1 MIRKLFAFLF
11 LLFFAFFA
19 LPVYASSVVVNDKF
33 TIYTENNKNV
43 DMVSLKEVSQALG
56 LNVSFNKENGSIVV
70 TDGVVTAFI
79 DANENKYTTSG
90 GVSVNLE
97 TNARNMNGE
106 FYIPVSFFEKF
117 FFIRQSKDI
126 KGNIVLEKENI
137 VQPTVLGELSKLENG
152 DWLYLTKEQK
162 LEDFDYLYKILKENY
177 PYIHLVK
184 RMCNINLEEEYQKSR
199 KIIESVESDSKFY
212 AEIENFIRKA
222 NMIGHL
228 SVISPFEYDWFAGT
242 YSKYLNSENT
252 LDAYQQRMKK
262 LSSIYS
268 GANSQKSYTGL
279 KNIIFPVYQ
288 KVQNYYDFQ
297 DKIINQKEENT
308 ESTTSTTVENIE
320 NTENTTIGN
329 TENTTSA
336 TTENTESTTSAT
348 VENDFKNVDT
358 KIIKES
364 SIAYIDINSFDMQC
378 YEKDKEILYSFYEQI
393 KNYDN
398 VIFDLTGNGG
408 GSTLYFEDLIAAP
421 NISKELLVNTY
432 GLIEAGEYNMEF
444 FNKDDFEPIAN
455 LSALPRMNKDDL
467 QDLDL
472 MTRIEYDIKPLYK
485 EALLKGKLW
494 LLVDG
499 AVFSSSEYAA
509 MFTKATGFATLVGL
523 QTGGDG
529 IGTDPIPIAL
539 PNSGI
544 IVRYSAI
551 YGITPDGASSQEF
564 GTIPDIISK
573 DGETPLET
581 CLKMIGNN

>member
-11 LLFFAFFA
+11 LLFFALFA
-19 LPVYASSVVVNDKF
+19 LPVYASSVVINDKF
-33 TIYTENNKNV
+33 TIYTENNKNIE
-43 DMVSLKEVSQALG
+43 MVSLKEVSQALD
-56 LNVSFNKENGSIVV
+56 LDVSFNKENGSIIV
-70 TDGVVTAFI
+70 TDGVVTAAI

-97 TNARNMNGE
+97 TNARNVDGE

-117 FFIRQSKDI
+117 FFIRQNKNN

-152 DWLYLTKEQK
+152 NWLYLTKEQK
-162 LEDFDYLYKILKENY
+162 LGDFDYLYKILKENY
-177 PYIHLVK
+177 PYIHLVN
-184 RMCNINLEEEYQKSR
+184 RMCKVNLEQEYQKSR
-199 KIIESVESDSKFY
+199 KIIEDVKSDSEFY

-228 SVISPFEYDWFAGT
+228 SVISPFEYDWFVET
-242 YSKYLNSENT
+242 YSKYLNLENT
-252 LDAYQQRMKK
+252 LDTYQERMKK
-262 LSSIYS
+262 LSNIYS

-288 KVQNYYDFQ
+288 KVQSYYDFQ
-297 DKIINQKEENT
+297 NKIINQKEENT
-308 ESTTSTTVENIE
+308 ESTTVES
-320 NTENTTIGN
+320 TENTTSTAIGN
-329 TENTTSA
+329 TEN
-336 TTENTESTTSAT
+336 TTSAT

-358 KIIKES
+358 KIIKEN

-378 YEKDKEILYSFYEQI
+378 YEKDKEILYNFYQQI

-408 GSTLYFEDLIAAP
+408 GSTSYFDDLIAAP
-421 NISKELLVNTY
+421 NISNELLLNTY
-432 GLIEAGEYNMEF
+432 GFIEDGAYNMEF
-444 FNKDDFEPIAN
+444 FKKDDFEPIAN

-472 MTRIEYDIKPLYK
+472 MTRIEYDIKPLYN

-494 LLVDG
+494 VLVDG

-509 MFTKATGFATLVGL
+509 MFTKATGFATLVGM

-544 IVRYSAI
+544 IVRYSAV

-581 CLKMIGNN
+581 CLRVIENNGNSSN